1 MRAVICK
8 DDPTS
13 HGGKVLEGNEHA
25 TTGGRPIAQQ
35 GHMTHCPKCKGD
47 FAIVEGLGFHTY
59 AGLGTAV
66 EGMKTAC
73 GAELIATTTKES
85 MLVDD
90 QPEGAGA
97 PGMAGVAA
105 AAATHH
111 GSFRAVDAQGQPVAG
126 MPYRIELPDGSVVR
140 GATGADGYTQRVS
153 AGGAVTV
160 RLHWENGESEV
171 HSDTP
176 DDDQEARNVC

>member
-25 TTGGRPIAQQ
+25 TTIGRPIAQI

-59 AGLGTAV
+59 AGLGTAL

-73 GAELIATTTKES
+73 GAELIATTTKGS

-90 QPEGAGA
+90 QSEGAGA
-97 PGMAGVAA
+97 AGLAGAA
-105 AAATHH
+105 ASAATHH
-111 GSFRAVDAQGQPVAG
+111 GSFRAVDALGKPVAG
-126 MPYRIELPDGSVVR
+126 MPYRIELPGGSVVR
-140 GATGADGYTQRVS
+140 GVTGEDGYTQRVS
-153 AGGAVTV
+153 ARDPATV
-160 RLHWENGESEV
+160 RLHWENGESEA
-171 HSDTP
+171 HGTTSDEEEQR
-176 DDDQEARNVC
+176 DVC

>member
-8 DDPTS
+8 GDPTT

-25 TTGGRPIAQQ
+25 TTGGRPIAQL
-35 GHMTHCPKCKGD
+35 GNMTHCPKCKGD
-47 FAIVEGLGFHTY
+47 FAIVEGLGFHSY

-85 MLVDD
+85 MLLDD
-90 QPEGAGA
+90 RRDGAGSLDRGPSGNAA
-97 PGMAGVAA
+97 PPS
-105 AAATHH
+105 THH
-111 GSFRAVDAQGQPVAG
+111 GSFRAVDAYGRPVAG

-140 GATGADGYTQRVS
+140 GMTGEDGYTQQVS
-153 AGGAVTV
+153 AQSAATAA
-160 RLHWENGESEV
+160 LHWEIEEVQDEMHDESG
-171 HSDTP
+171 SK
-176 DDDQEARNVC
+176 NVC